1 MLIGLNFIL
10 KKIQP
15 KSQLAGQNE
24 KSQSSFPEISPTS
37 HSKFIFL
44 LSILI
49 AGGLFVNW
57 FEQRGEVPI
66 ERKSLSEMPRSLGK
80 WQQKGGEIRF
90 GEQTESV
97 LRVSDYTMREYLS
110 PDGRLA
116 NVYVGYY
123 ASQRT
128 GATYHSPQNCLP
140 GAGWVMR
147 EPSLIE
153 IKTPDGKAFT
163 ANRYIIENGI
173 YKEVMI
179 YWYQGR
185 GRIEA
190 SEYRDKIN
198 TVWDSILYRR
208 SDGALVRVMTS
219 VGNDEQSA
227 TQAAVDLSAHLAEK
241 LSEFVPE

>member
-1 MLIGLNFIL
+1 MNGFTV
-10 KKIQP
+10 
-15 KSQLAGQNE
+15 NE
-24 KSQSSFPEISPTS
+24 IKMKNAQINS
-37 HSKFIFL
+37 
-44 LSILI
+44 
-49 AGGLFVNW
+49 GGLKYWLLVVLLIFGGVFINW
-57 FEQRGEVPI
+57 FQQRGEASVVRQP
-66 ERKSLSEMPRSLGK
+66 LSEMPLTLGD
-80 WQQKGGEIRF
+80 WRQKGSEIRF

-97 LRVSDYTMREYLS
+97 LRVSDYTMREYLL
-110 PDGRLA
+110 PNGRLA
-116 NVYVGYY
+116 NIYVGYY

-140 GAGWVMR
+140 GAGWVMKQP
-147 EPSLIE
+147 ELIE
-153 IKTPDGKAFT
+153 IKTAAGKTFT

-185 GRIEA
+185 GRIEP

-198 TVWDSILYRR
+198 TVWDSVVRRR

-219 VGNDEQSA
+219 VGGNEAEA
-227 TQAAVDLSAHLAEK
+227 TEAAKNLSAQIAER